1 MINGNSA
8 SSSNST
14 RRSTSGRRIFQV
26 TVSFCVL
33 FLTRNDSPLMGWT
46 TVRWDPETEDELF
59 LAQAASLK
67 ASYYN
72 YQIAIHRSF
81 ASSSSRSHSPL
92 SSIVCTNAARSSI
105 QVLDVLYKRT
115 GSPWYGNMASPSHN
129 LLGVYQRG

>member
-1 MINGNSA
+1 
-8 SSSNST
+8 
-14 RRSTSGRRIFQV
+14 
-26 TVSFCVL
+26 
-33 FLTRNDSPLMGWT
+33 MGWMV
-46 TVRWDPETEDELF
+46 VRWDPEKEDELF

-115 GSPWYGNMASPSHN
+115 GSPWYGNMASPPHN
-129 LLGVYQRG
+129 LLPVGMYQGR